1 MALLILLLVTYL
13 INTIESNSCV
23 QKEFTKTP
31 REVQNSCDSEENVE
45 NRWRGELSYNRSETY
60 IEVQWKK
67 IVQDPDCVKA
77 MEFFVDDVKAKDIWG
92 SHNENVR
99 IDKIGTFSLKIQVF
113 FLKSGTSG
121 NCYGSNRKCRCFE
134 ATTHLNV
141 HEGNHDDNDY
151 DNKGDGSD
159 TNNAEEST
167 HCDLALGGAFGGGEC
182 FIYKAVIITSLLRCS
197 LYFTAAGACLLH
209 SEDTAK
215 KEAKGGRQR
224 HVRDV

>member
-1 MALLILLLVTYL
+1 MNYTR
-13 INTIESNSCV
+13 T
-23 QKEFTKTP
+23 
-31 REVQNSCDSEENVE
+31 
-45 NRWRGELSYNRSETY
+45 ETY
-60 IEVQWKK
+60 IELRWKM

-141 HEGNHDDNDY
+141 HKGNHDDNDY

-159 TNNAEEST
+159 TNNVNAEEST

-182 FIYKAVIITSLLRCS
+182 FISS
-197 LYFTAAGACLLH
+197 
-209 SEDTAK
+209 
-215 KEAKGGRQR
+215 
-224 HVRDV
+224 VRSSSGYHGLIEIRSSSSANPLFQIFQILQIRK

>member
-1 MALLILLLVTYL
+1 MAVLLFVAFL
-13 INTIESNSCV
+13 ISSTESSSCIH
-23 QKEFTKTP
+23 KKFTKTP
-31 REVQNSCDSEENVE
+31 TEVQNSCFPENID
-45 NRWRGELSYNRSETY
+45 NRWRGELNYTRTETY
-60 IEVQWKK
+60 IELRWKK

-141 HEGNHDDNDY
+141 HVGNHDDNDY

-159 TNNAEEST
+159 TNNVNAEEST